1 MWLSDYNPPYGMLG
15 LLAFVCYVIRMSW
28 QRPAMTMILALF
40 WVSNH
45 LFRVSC
51 CGILIYR

>member
-1 MWLSDYNPPYGMLG
+1 MLG

-28 QRPAMTMILALF
+28 QRPAMTMILALLF

-45 LFRVSC
+45 CLEFHAVVFLYTDEE
-51 CGILIYR
+51 IQT